1 MVHERF
7 DLERWIAEF
16 PLARLRQEA
25 RDIVSQRR
33 KEMPREYR
41 DEAAFERHVRLM
53 MPCGEIVTSP
63 IHVVVNEQLRREAC
77 GGTRATDAVTTDI
90 FVMAEGEPPRRDVTK
105 VGGLPYWPIDRAW
118 PRARDGAPAVFLGQ
132 ISFLDSHDLVDGA
145 PGDLLLVFDLGEAWR
160 GIEPDD
166 LHFEWVR
173 RRDDTLI
180 SHTPRTGESPRAVYG
195 VIFRTFDL
203 PDVPVPFNAYRY
215 AERLSVIQATKIGGL
230 PPWTQ
235 SPEHL
240 PGRYIATLGSVHPA
254 HGKPY
259 PFLNVAEPLHTY
271 GCEHLM
277 WGDVGNLYVFL
288 QSDGSV
294 LGTIDCY

>member
-90 FVMAEGEPPRRDVTK
+90 FVMAEGEPPRPRCHQSRRAAVLADRPCVAARARWGA
-105 VGGLPYWPIDRAW
+105 GGLPGTDQF
-118 PRARDGAPAVFLGQ
+118 PRL
-132 ISFLDSHDLVDGA
+132 
-145 PGDLLLVFDLGEAWR
+145 
-160 GIEPDD
+160 
-166 LHFEWVR
+166 
-173 RRDDTLI
+173 T
-180 SHTPRTGESPRAVYG
+180 
-195 VIFRTFDL
+195 
-203 PDVPVPFNAYRY
+203 
-215 AERLSVIQATKIGGL
+215 
-230 PPWTQ
+230 
-235 SPEHL
+235 
-240 PGRYIATLGSVHPA
+240 
-254 HGKPY
+254 
-259 PFLNVAEPLHTY
+259 
-271 GCEHLM
+271 
-277 WGDVGNLYVFL
+277 
-288 QSDGSV
+288 
-294 LGTIDCY
+294 